1 MGPSCWW
8 AARSRRRSRA
18 SGSTWFHNGQRIAYF
33 KYRAANGIT
42 SIDFES
48 RDLKGADPQ
57 LLVSNPRIPDVLFA
71 GPERLIYTVREPP
84 PNQYDSNLWALHFDQ
99 KTGKPQGTPRRL
111 TDWTGFYFGNPQL
124 TSDGKRLVFFNGR
137 QQSDVYLGELSSG
150 GKELKSP
157 QRLTLDDRVDWPGG
171 WSAVSKTVF
180 LYSDR
185 NGHFDIHKQAA
196 GERTWGT
203 EVLAWRP
210 WSTPLV
216 WQYLSESDR
225 ALVKRTFVERGV
237 VATHECPFA

>member
-1 MGPSCWW
+1 
-8 AARSRRRSRA
+8 
-18 SGSTWFHNGQRIAYF
+18 
-33 KYRAANGIT
+33 
-42 SIDFES
+42 
-48 RDLKGADPQ
+48 
-57 LLVSNPRIPDVLFA
+57 
-71 GPERLIYTVREPP
+71 VREPP

-99 KTGKPQGTPRRL
+99 RTGKPQGTPRRL

-171 WSAVSKTVF
+171 RSADSKTVF

-203 EVLAWRP
+203 EIFGVASVVYP
-210 WSTPLV
+210 SIVGSTCRKATA
-216 WQYLSESDR
+216 LSSSAHSSSE
-225 ALVKRTFVERGV
+225 E
-237 VATHECPFA
+237 